1 MRDGYQKA
9 VIAGAVAGV
18 VGGIV
23 AVIFGAI
30 GLSIGL
36 YQAGPVPMA
45 NIVAAII
52 VLTIIF
58 GAIFGAIYSKLYD
71 SLPGVGILKGLYFGL
86 LLLLIKDVLN
96 GLYIVFATA
105 NVNYVIGS
113 IWIGIFLHPVFGSV
127 LGALYRK

>member
-9 VIAGAVAGV
+9 MIAGAVAGV

-45 NIVAAII
+45 NIATAMI

-58 GAIFGAIYSKLYD
+58 GAIFGAVYSRFYD
-71 SLPGVGILKGLYFGL
+71 SIPGVGILKGLYFGL
-86 LLLLIKDVLN
+86 LIWLIKDIMN
-96 GLYIVFATA
+96 GLYIAFTTA
-105 NVNYVIGS
+105 NVNYTIGS
-113 IWIGIFLHPVFGSV
+113 IWIGIFLHPVFGSL
-127 LGALYRK
+127 LGALYKK